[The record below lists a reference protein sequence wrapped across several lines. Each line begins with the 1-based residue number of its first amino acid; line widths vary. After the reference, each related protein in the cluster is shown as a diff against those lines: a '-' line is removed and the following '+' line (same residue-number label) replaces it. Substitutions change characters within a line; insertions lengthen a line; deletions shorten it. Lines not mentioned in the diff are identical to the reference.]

1 VVEVMAGVAAAVVMV
16 VFTVIWFQYYIMHVP
31 LQAIIP
37 FTFVAFAAAVTFY
50 VGAQW

>member
-37 FTFVAFAAAVTFY
+37 FTAAVTFY